1 MEEFP
6 GDLAKA
12 GFLGMNERAIRS
24 GFQVCGVKNFVDAQ
38 VSVDGDPWGWG
49 VAHW

>member
-12 GFLGMNERAIRS
+12 GFLGINERAIRS
-24 GFQVCGVKNFVDAQ
+24 GFQVCGVKNFVDRVILHAQ
-38 VSVDGDPWGWG
+38 VSVDGDPRG
-49 VAHW
+49 